1 LAILAIVPITRSL
14 DLIGVVR
21 KQLFWENLHLSP
33 LSPAALEFFMQIA
46 RQPLGRAWFLIACV
60 LSFVAQA
67 MGAERPRVKAEDY
80 VIDAEIVPKTHR
92 LIAHARVKFTAL
104 EETNFA
110 SFELH
115 NALRTTKVLDSN
127 GRPLTAER
135 ISQDNAIRV
144 TFPSSLAKGSTNTL
158 TFEYE
163 GTLNSADDSPVEGL
177 KLASISEEV
186 TYLLYAARW
195 FPVTNFGIDRFTAA
209 INITAPAGTV
219 VIGSGNVAPARP
231 APPGKTV
238 ASFHWKKPSF
248 PGTIIAGPFS
258 DSVFAGGGLHVYFH
272 HDKKQFA
279 PAYADYATKELEYF
293 SSLYGPTPSAILKVV
308 ELPDDTLPT
317 AWAPEIAALA
327 SRNIS
332 DKTNYR
338 LLADAIAHQWWGG
351 VVSPATKADWWL
363 VDGGARASEMR
374 FVQNSVSEQ
383 AFEDAT
389 RDMAVGALAYD
400 TAPLSSVEKLD
411 PFSSQFQSLVTDKG
425 GMVFHMLRW
434 ILGDAAFDKTI
445 KEFLTKYSGKPASV
459 AELQAL
465 AEKNY
470 SDKLTSF
477 FSQWIDGT
485 GAPEFKMKYT
495 VYRIKK
501 GFRVVGEISQD
512 LDLFRMPVELKVD
525 TDGKT
530 EMKRIDVSG
539 TESAFTVETFGKPRR
554 LVLDPNN
561 WVLKNSPD
569 LKVRIAIRRGE
580 ERTAEGNL
588 TEALTEFN
596 KALEVNKNS
605 SLAHYR
611 IAWVFWLQH
620 NYQSSAN
627 EYREAL
633 NGDQEPRWTEVWSHI
648 GLGKIFDVTGQRPRA
663 VNEYRQ
669 AIQTGDNTQGAIDE
683 ARKYLGTPYQGERKT
698 NGL

>member
-1 LAILAIVPITRSL
+1 MVP
-14 DLIGVVR
+14 
-21 KQLFWENLHLSP
+21 
-33 LSPAALEFFMQIA
+33 
-46 RQPLGRAWFLIACV
+46 
-60 LSFVAQA
+60 A
-67 MGAERPRVKAEDY
+67 MGAEKPRVKAEEY
-80 VIDAEIVPKTHR
+80 TIDAEIVPKTHR
-92 LIAHARVKFTAL
+92 LIARARVKFTAL
-104 EETNFA
+104 DDISFA

-115 NALRTTKVLDSN
+115 NGLHTTKILDGN

-135 ISQDNAIRV
+135 VTQDNAVRV
-144 TFPSSLAKGSTNTL
+144 TFPSALAKGTSSTL

-163 GTLNSADDSPVEGL
+163 GVLVGADDSPVEGL
-177 KLASISEEV
+177 KLASIGEDA
-186 TYLLYAARW
+186 TYLLYAGRW
-195 FPVTNFGIDRFTAA
+195 FPVTNYGIDRFTAT
-209 INITAPAGTV
+209 INITAPAGTL
-219 VIGSGNVAPARP
+219 VIGSGSTAPAKP
-231 APPGKTV
+231 AGAGKVV
-238 ASFHWKKPSF
+238 ASFSWQKPSF

-258 DSVFAGGGLHVYFH
+258 DSVFNGGALHVYFQAG
-272 HDKKQFA
+272 KKQFA
-279 PAYADYATKELEYF
+279 PAYADYATKEVEFF
-293 SSLYGPTPSAILKVV
+293 SSVYGAAPSHILKLV
-308 ELPDDTLPT
+308 ELPDDTVPM

-327 SRNIS
+327 TRNIS
-332 DKTNYR
+332 EKTNYR
-338 LLADAIAHQWWGG
+338 LMADAIAHQWWGG
-351 VVSPATKADWWL
+351 TVSPATKADWWL

-374 FVQNSVSEQ
+374 FVQNTVSQQ

-400 TAPLSSVEKLD
+400 TAPLSSVDKLD
-411 PFSSQFQSLVTDKG
+411 PFSAQFQSLVTDKG

-434 ILGDAAFDKTI
+434 VLGDAAFDKTMR
-445 KEFLTKYSGKPASV
+445 EFLTKYSGKPASV
-459 AELQAL
+459 SDLESV

-495 VYRIKK
+495 VYRVKK

-530 EMKRIDVSG
+530 EMKRIEVSG

-561 WVLKNSPD
+561 WVMKNSPD

-580 ERTAEGNL
+580 ERIQEGNL
-588 TEALTEFN
+588 AEALSEFN

-611 IAWVFWLQH
+611 IAWVFWLQR

-683 ARKYLGTPYQGERKT
+683 ARKYLGTPYQADRKT
-698 NGL
+698 NGI